1 MSYFFRA
8 ARLLARGAVRLYRIT
23 SELPRALMARSIL
36 RHVGA
41 TAVDLTGG
49 LANDVR
55 LTNPSLLVRDST
67 SALVAAREIGYQ
79 LSRFGGPLFRPISP
93 DGVVMPSQTWVWT
106 VSLEDGHPTSTP
118 RPLTVPPR
126 VSGDAGRGAD
136 DPRLFRWRNEDWAMW
151 SIPMRSQEAGHSG
164 QIAIARLR
172 GDATDQVMSLPSP
185 LNKPAEKNWIP
196 VVRGEELLVI
206 YDLESKRVFS
216 VHNSGLKPVQTDAG
230 IDPRLRRHSGSSPA
244 IPWDGGWL
252 MISHRWAPTLPLA
265 MPIPHRF
272 YTHYF
277 VWLDSDFRTIAISRP
292 FRFEVRGVE
301 FCAGLMVVGESVYI
315 SYGVNDATARMVR
328 ITRADVRSML
338 GPKNTCRRDRLRN
351 RPG

>member
-1 MSYFFRA
+1 
-8 ARLLARGAVRLYRIT
+8 
-23 SELPRALMARSIL
+23 
-36 RHVGA
+36 
-41 TAVDLTGG
+41 
-49 LANDVR
+49 

-67 SALVAAREIGYQ
+67 SALVAAREVGYQ
-79 LSRFGGPLFRPISP
+79 LSRFRGPLFRPTSP
-93 DGVVMPSQTWVWT
+93 DGVVMPSRTWVWT
-106 VSLEDGHPTSTP
+106 VSLDDGQPTSPP
-118 RPLTVPPR
+118 RPLSVAPR
-126 VSGDAGRGAD
+126 ISGDAGRGAD

-151 SIPMRSQEAGHSG
+151 SIPMNSVEAGHSG

-172 GDATDQVMSLPSP
+172 GDAADQVMSLHSP

-206 YDLESKRVFS
+206 YSLESKLVFS
-216 VHNSGLKPVQTDAG
+216 VQNSRLKPVKTGAG
-230 IDPRLRRHSGSSPA
+230 IDRRLKRHSGSSQA

-277 VWLDSDFRTIAISRP
+277 VWLDSDFRTIAVSRP

-301 FCAGLMVVGESVYI
+301 FCAGLVAVGESVFI
-315 SYGVNDATARMVR
+315 SYGVNDASARMLR
-328 ITRADVRSML
+328 ISRASVRSML
-338 GPKNTCRRDRLRN
+338 RHRISPRRDRPR
-351 RPG
+351 G